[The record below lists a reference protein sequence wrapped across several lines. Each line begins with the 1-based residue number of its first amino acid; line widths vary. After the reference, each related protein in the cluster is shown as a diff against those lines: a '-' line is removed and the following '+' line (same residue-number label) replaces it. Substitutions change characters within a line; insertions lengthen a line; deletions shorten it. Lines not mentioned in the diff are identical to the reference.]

1 MKNLLFGLA
10 ALPFLTSVALAAK
23 PLSDAQMD
31 RVTAGQVTTRRRRL
45 RSLVP
50 PAQTGEILHGK
61 PDRAGVPCPRRVSH
75 PNRLSVTITIKAVL

>member
-10 ALPFLTSVALAAK
+10 ALPFLASVALAAK

-45 RSLVP
+45 RLLVP
-50 PAQTGEILHGK
+50 PAQPAK
-61 PDRAGVPCPRRVSH
+61 SSR
-75 PNRLSVTITIKAVL
+75 